1 MKKIISSLIWLV
13 AFGWLAGFMV
23 SCSNSDATDT
33 PAPIQPVST
42 QIVDTLNVDVI
53 LPPDIQK
60 MWQPV
65 INLALDNIA
74 EAQKSLPKR
83 VFMNLR
89 YHDENAAD
97 LDKTVYRLCFPEAG
111 DDTCHLIL
119 GPYRSSKA
127 EMVLVNAAIRRVPVL
142 MPVVTSDEL
151 QRVYGEKPNTWFFTE
166 SDVTACDIILNVSSA
181 QGLREAA
188 LFYTDDR
195 YGNSFRNWF
204 GYMATE
210 YSVNVEPK
218 HICAYGAGKDVTN
231 LLKVT
236 E

>member
-142 MPVVTSDEL
+142 MPVGTSDEL
-151 QRVYGEKPNTWFFTE
+151 QRVYGEKPNTWVFT
-166 SDVTACDIILNVSSA
+166 S
-181 QGLREAA
+181 
-188 LFYTDDR
+188 
-195 YGNSFRNWF
+195 
-204 GYMATE
+204 M
-210 YSVNVEPK
+210 
-218 HICAYGAGKDVTN
+218 
-231 LLKVT
+231 
-236 E
+236 